1 MPPFE
6 IQIFSPSRRIVSLPT
21 GVAASWISATSE
33 PASGSVSAKAA
44 MVEPSRTPGKMRR
57 LISSEAASV
66 IEPEPRPCM
75 AKAKSASPSNRASVS
90 RMMHSERTSKMPLSG
105 AA

>member
-6 IQIFSPSRRIVSLPT
+6 IQVFSPVSRTVPSGI
-21 GVAASWISATSE
+21 GVAASAIWATSE

-44 MVEPSRTPGKMRR
+44 MRRPARTPGSTASRCAG
-57 LISSEAASV
+57 EPASV
-66 IEPEPRPCM
+66 SAPVPSPCM
-75 AKAKSASPSNRASVS
+75 AKAKSASPSWRAKVS
-90 RMMHSERTSKMPLSG
+90 RRRQSARTSNRPSSG